1 MTDSLSTSNASQA
14 SSEEKV
20 NISVE
25 IDRELLDQI
34 SHLTGDPSK
43 VVEVA
48 LRQWLRGDRR
58 YEDDLVRHLPRNPK
72 VPPKGS
78 GMTNPDQIVI
88 YAARILSRRIC
99 GLRPDMGG

>member
-1 MTDSLSTSNASQA
+1 MNDPLVSPNDAPLSAPD
-14 SSEEKV
+14 KV
-20 NISVE
+20 DISIQ

-58 YEDDLVRHLPRNPK
+58 QEDDLVRHLPRNPK
-72 VPPKGS
+72 VPPKGEW
-78 GMTNPDQIVI
+78 ND
-88 YAARILSRRIC
+88 
-99 GLRPDMGG
+99 

>member
-1 MTDSLSTSNASQA
+1 MTESLPASNASQA
-14 SSEEKV
+14 SSAEKV
-20 NISVE
+20 NISVD

-72 VPPKGS
+72 VPPKGEW
-78 GMTNPDQIVI
+78 ND
-88 YAARILSRRIC
+88 
-99 GLRPDMGG
+99 

>member
-1 MTDSLSTSNASQA
+1 MNDSQPTAQNASLSSPD
-14 SSEEKV
+14 KV

-34 SHLTGDPSK
+34 AHLTGDPSK

-72 VPPKGS
+72 IPPKGEW
-78 GMTNPDQIVI
+78 ND
-88 YAARILSRRIC
+88 
-99 GLRPDMGG
+99 

>member
-1 MTDSLSTSNASQA
+1 MNEPLPTAHDTILS
-14 SSEEKV
+14 SSDKV
-20 NISVE
+20 HLSVE

-58 YEDDLVRHLPRNPK
+58 NEDDLVRHLPRNPK
-72 VPPKGS
+72 VPPKGEW
-78 GMTNPDQIVI
+78 ND
-88 YAARILSRRIC
+88 
-99 GLRPDMGG
+99 